1 MRQSIES
8 IGHEREGKTL
18 NAKTIGGPRG
28 LLRCYILYRLS
39 KEEMSGYDLIS
50 SLNTLTG
57 GTWRPASGSI
67 YPILQS
73 LKKEKLIDVV
83 SRQNRSKQIYAVTP
97 KGKQFLQT
105 QSNLLNEFAVKWNKI
120 RLALLDLISP
130 ENLSTFIMEN
140 TKANRLIWPKI
151 IEKNSGSVGGVIFSL
166 KEYKLLLESELDWV
180 EQEIKELARVR
191 DRHPRY

>member
-1 MRQSIES
+1 
-8 IGHEREGKTL
+8 
-18 NAKTIGGPRG
+18 
-28 LLRCYILYRLS
+28 
-39 KEEMSGYDLIS
+39 MSGYDLIS

-73 LKKEKLIDVV
+73 LKKEKLIEVV
-83 SRQNRSKQIYAVTP
+83 SRENRSKQIYAVTP

-120 RLALLDLISP
+120 RLALRDLVSP
-130 ENLSTFIMEN
+130 ENLSNFIMEN
-140 TKANRLIWPKI
+140 TKANRLIWQKI
-151 IEKNSGSVGGVIFSL
+151 IEKKSASISDTLFRL

-180 EQEIKELARVR
+180 EREIKELA
-191 DRHPRY
+191 